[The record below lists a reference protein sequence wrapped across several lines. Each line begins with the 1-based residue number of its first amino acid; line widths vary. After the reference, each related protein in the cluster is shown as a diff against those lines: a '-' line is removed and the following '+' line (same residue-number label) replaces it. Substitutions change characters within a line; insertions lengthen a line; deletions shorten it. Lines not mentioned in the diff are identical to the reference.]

1 MNEKTVRVSCNLRN
15 EKLRLILKEFF
26 LRFELY
32 HLVNLLDFFD
42 GKLLAVEHCD
52 FS

>member
-1 MNEKTVRVSCNLRN
+1 MNTDPEGIFV
-15 EKLRLILKEFF
+15 

-32 HLVNLLDFFD
+32 HLVTLLDFFD